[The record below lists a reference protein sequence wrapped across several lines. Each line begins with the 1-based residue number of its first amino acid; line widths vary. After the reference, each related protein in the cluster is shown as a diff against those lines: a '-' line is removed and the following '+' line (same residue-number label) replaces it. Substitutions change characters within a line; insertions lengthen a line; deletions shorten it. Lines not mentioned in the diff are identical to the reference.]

1 MSGETD
7 GPTLGG
13 IEVTHDPEIP
23 VRLVQLRLC
32 DPCLDGV
39 GGECHTPGCSLWI
52 NRAPDLPIR
61 NGVSVRII
69 VEPET
74 TDGPTLG
81 QVAFAEYYGRQAGA
95 ALVMPESWAM
105 QSDAGRADWEA
116 AGAAVA
122 ATAIARL
129 GTPAELASAM
139 RENVRL
145 RKQLAALEPKPAPG
159 NAEVAYEQWIE
170 HRNPGDVGSRAGFT
184 AGWQAAVTSASG
196 RPLCP
201 GGCGCRLGTDDA
213 DRRECGCDGGCCD
226 GQDWFGVGDAD
237 AGTSA
242 DPWQVI
248 TDVTSE
254 LLRGGQTADIRC
266 RAALGVLERAGI
278 DFDGGPVAAAS
289 RKPEPAR
296 GLTPVEAVRLAVAED
311 WQPLV
316 DKARAEA
323 DHLRELL
330 DEIGVMAANAPE
342 EGDSFGLLEEIAMR
356 IAAVDVPDSTPL
368 DEWPDPENPGTGRTP
383 GTGAAMGVTVNGEP
397 VPRTSGNALAVS
409 PGLGAVMA
417 EATELRAV
425 IDMIWR
431 MCQNPKQAAG
441 TSQGVVVN
449 GDRLAER
456 IAGLIKNS
464 GMEPF

>member
-1 MSGETD
+1 VVSGETD
-7 GPTLGG
+7 GPTPGG
-13 IEVTHDPEIP
+13 VEVTHDPQIP

-69 VEPET
+69 DDPEIM
-74 TDGPTLG
+74 DGPTLG
-81 QVAFAEYYGRQAGA
+81 QVAYEERLRVKGERLHYTPQPDYDALSDDLRAE
-95 ALVMPESWAM
+95 
-105 QSDAGRADWEA
+105 WEA
-116 AGAAVA
+116 AGAAA
-122 ATAIARL
+122 GAHAIARL
-129 GTPAELASAM
+129 QQGGPKAVPRVMQGQPPRADGVTTWASGT
-139 RENVRL
+139 
-145 RKQLAALEPKPAPG
+145 QPAPG

-170 HRNPGDVGSRAGFT
+170 HRNPGDVGSMAGFT

-278 DFDGGPVAAAS
+278 DFNGGPVAAAS
-289 RKPEPAR
+289 RKPLPAPE
-296 GLTPVEAVRLAVAED
+296 LTPVEAIRLAVA
-311 WQPLV
+311 
-316 DKARAEA
+316 DKY
-323 DHLRELL
+323 RELL

-342 EGDSFGLLEEIAMR
+342 DEDSFGLLEEIAMR
-356 IAAVDVPDSTPL
+356 IAAVDVPDTTPI
-368 DEWPDPENPGTGRTP
+368 DEWPDPESPVTGRTP
-383 GTGAAMGVTVNGEP
+383 G
-397 VPRTSGNALAVS
+397 AV
-409 PGLGAVMA
+409 
-417 EATELRAV
+417 E
-425 IDMIWR
+425 
-431 MCQNPKQAAG
+431 
-441 TSQGVVVN
+441 
-449 GDRLAER
+449 
-456 IAGLIKNS
+456 
-464 GMEPF
+464 

>member
-1 MSGETD
+1 VSGETD
-7 GPTLGG
+7 GPTPGG

-69 VEPET
+69 VEPEIM
-74 TDGPTLG
+74 DGPTLG

-95 ALVMPESWAM
+95 ALVMPDSWARW
-105 QSDAGRADWEA
+105 SDAGRADWEA

-129 GTPAELASAM
+129 NQTGELAGAM
-139 RENVRL
+139 TENVRL
-145 RKQLAALEPKPAPG
+145 RKDLADAEAEIGRWPRCPAG
-159 NAEVAYEQWIE
+159 
-170 HRNPGDVGSRAGFT
+170 
-184 AGWQAAVTSASG
+184 
-196 RPLCP
+196 CP
-201 GGCGCRLGTDDA
+201 CRVGTDDA
-213 DRRECGCDGGCCD
+213 DALECGCDGPCTTG
-226 GQDWFGVGDAD
+226 WDA
-237 AGTSA
+237 
-242 DPWQVI
+242 P
-248 TDVTSE
+248 
-254 LLRGGQTADIRC
+254 
-266 RAALGVLERAGI
+266 RAA
-278 DFDGGPVAAAS
+278 
-289 RKPEPAR
+289 PEPAE
-296 GLTPVEAVRLAVAED
+296 PVTVAGVLCRDYPSVVAAMQAEVDRERTMRLHLAGERDVARTAVRQILDYAWTLSDKLGHREQLSRIANRAIPAADAYAKAAPAPTAAMPRVDWARVSEAV
-311 WQPLV
+311 
-316 DKARAEA
+316 A
-323 DHLRELL
+323 DRERERDRLRELL

-356 IAAVDVPDSTPL
+356 IAAVDVPDSTPI
-368 DEWPDPENPGTGRTP
+368 DEWPDPENPITGRTP
-383 GTGAAMGVTVNGEP
+383 GGAADMSVTVNGEP

-409 PGLGAVMA
+409 PELGAAKA

-431 MCQNPKQAAG
+431 MCQQPG
-441 TSQGVVVN
+441 E
-449 GDRLAER
+449 RLEAR